1 MSITQRFNMKQL
13 KDILVCQKPEG
24 LSSKTNSSKQSSF
37 KCWIEEKLK
46 TKTYDHQDL
55 DLNTSGLITF
65 ALTSAKAKELIE
77 AWKSQSIIHKFIFIT
92 DHSTQLTEFVV
103 ETPITKESLNKS
115 FNTLSSKIESKLAFE
130 TQKTI
135 EIKNSSFGESKSAK
149 SKTQFTLL
157 KKFKSYSLWQA
168 MTTVSDCQQMRV
180 QAKTAQIPIL
190 GDKENG
196 GGSFFRLCLH
206 SISLQIPGYEQ
217 FISHPPKYFDDLSL
231 IEDDFTCKLEEAYH
245 RRSMIYLVDQN
256 ANSESIR
263 ILHNEIELVKIDI
276 YANQWWVYDYG
287 MTDLQKTKLVL
298 FINSKGKPPY
308 FIREM
313 KNRGQTPDEG
323 LLTEGN
329 KPLSQWSASENDMT
343 FEMRSNQGMSPGLF
357 LDQRENRKWIFENAK
372 NRAVLNLFSY
382 TGGFSVAAALGKAK
396 SVTTVDLSKTFIDWS
411 KRNFELNNLKVADYE
426 FWAADSR
433 TFIEGCSKRKKTF
446 DLIICDPPSF
456 SRGKNGVFRID
467 KDVEEL
473 LQSLWKILAKD
484 GFLLFCTNFEK
495 WDLKQLKEN
504 ITLLKQHDAKLLVPP
519 LLGLDFEL
527 PNEKPL
533 MKTLLLQK
541 KDK

>member
-1 MSITQRFNMKQL
+1 MLIPQRLNLKQI
-13 KDILVCQKPEG
+13 KDILICQKPQG
-24 LSSKTNSSKQSSF
+24 VTPRPNKSHQPSF
-37 KCWIEEKLK
+37 TSWIEEKLK
-46 TKTYDHQDL
+46 TTIHACNYLDI
-55 DLNTSGLITF
+55 DLNTSGLITYT
-65 ALTSAKAKELIE
+65 LTGEKEKELIE
-77 AWKSQSIIHKFIFIT
+77 AWKSQSIVHNYVFIT
-92 DHSTQLTEFVV
+92 DQTSQLTEIVI
-103 ETPITKESLNKS
+103 ETKPT
-115 FNTLSSKIESKLAFE
+115 FE
-130 TQKTI
+130 TQKSK
-135 EIKNSSFGESKSAK
+135 ENKNTFFSETKSSK
-149 SKTQFTLL
+149 SKTQFVFL
-157 KKFKSYSLWQA
+157 KNFKNYSLWQA
-168 MTTVSDCQQMRV
+168 TTSTSNCQQVRTH
-180 QAKTAQIPIL
+180 AKAAQIPIL

-196 GGSFFRLCLH
+196 GGIFFRLCLH
-206 SISLQIPGYEQ
+206 SISLQIPGYEP
-217 FISHPPKYFDDLSL
+217 FTSHPPKYFDDLSL
-231 IEDDFTCKLEEAYH
+231 IEDDFTCKLEDAYH
-245 RRSMIYLVDQN
+245 RRNMVYLIDHA

-263 ILHNEIELVKIDI
+263 ILHHEIDLVKIDI

-287 MTDLQKTKLVL
+287 ITEVQKTKLISFV
-298 FINSKGKPPY
+298 NSKGKPPY

-329 KPLSQWSASENDMT
+329 KPLTQWLAKENAMT

-372 NRAVLNLFSY
+372 EKSVLNLFSY

-411 KRNFELNNLKVADYE
+411 KRNFELNDLKTKDYE

-433 TFIEGCSKRKKTF
+433 TFIDGCIKRNKTF

-467 KDVEEL
+467 KDVSEL
-473 LQSLWKILAKD
+473 IQAIWKILTKD
-484 GFLLFCTNFEK
+484 GILLFCTNYEK

-504 ITLLKQHDAKLLVPP
+504 INLLKQQDVKLLVPP

-527 PNEKPL
+527 PNERPL

-541 KDK
+541 KGK